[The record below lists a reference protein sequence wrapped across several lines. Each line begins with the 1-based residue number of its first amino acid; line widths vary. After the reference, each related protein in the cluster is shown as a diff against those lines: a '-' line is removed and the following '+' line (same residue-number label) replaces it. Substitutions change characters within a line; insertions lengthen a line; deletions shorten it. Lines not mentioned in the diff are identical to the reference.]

1 RLGRDEPHVGSG
13 DRLADRF
20 GVSGIVLLPLDVGLH
35 VSRRHQPHRMPKR
48 LQFARPMMRCRA
60 GLHTNEARRHFLEER
75 QDGATR
81 QWTREEHVAIG
92 VNAVHLKTRLGDVET
107 DCLNCLHVWLLSIVG
122 ALTAPTFMALAR
134 RWRSRP
140 QHQKRTCAVQSRC
153 PLWAKSGL
161 MQCSKKERY
170 SITASARA
178 KSAGAISIPRL
189 FAAFRLR
196 MSVNLSGCSIGRF
209 AGLSPRRM

>member
-1 RLGRDEPHVGSG
+1 MPRAMEHQAALLFRRLGRDEPHVGSA
-13 DRLADRF
+13 DSLADRF

-60 GLHTNEARRHFLEER
+60 GLHTNEARRHFPEER
-75 QDGATR
+75 L
-81 QWTREEHVAIG
+81 AIG

-140 QHQKRTCAVQSRC
+140 QHQKRTLIFS
-153 PLWAKSGL
+153 L
-161 MQCSKKERY
+161 
-170 SITASARA
+170 
-178 KSAGAISIPRL
+178 
-189 FAAFRLR
+189 
-196 MSVNLSGCSIGRF
+196 
-209 AGLSPRRM
+209 

>member
-1 RLGRDEPHVGSG
+1 
-13 DRLADRF
+13 
-20 GVSGIVLLPLDVGLH
+20 
-35 VSRRHQPHRMPKR
+35 MPKR

-75 QDGATR
+75 QDVATL
-81 QWTREEHVAIG
+81 QLTAEDHLAIG

-140 QHQKRTCAVQSRC
+140 QHQKRTCAVQLGMSAMGQQRHRDTCHCPFQASSLTSNCGGLASR
-153 PLWAKSGL
+153 
-161 MQCSKKERY
+161 
-170 SITASARA
+170 
-178 KSAGAISIPRL
+178 
-189 FAAFRLR
+189 
-196 MSVNLSGCSIGRF
+196 
-209 AGLSPRRM
+209 

>member
-1 RLGRDEPHVGSG
+1 
-13 DRLADRF
+13 
-20 GVSGIVLLPLDVGLH
+20 IVLLPLDRGLH

-75 QDGATR
+75 EDVATL
-81 QWTREEHVAIG
+81 QLTAEDHLAIG

-140 QHQKRTCAVQSRC
+140 QHQKRTLIFS
-153 PLWAKSGL
+153 
-161 MQCSKKERY
+161 
-170 SITASARA
+170 
-178 KSAGAISIPRL
+178 
-189 FAAFRLR
+189 LR
-196 MSVNLSGCSIGRF
+196 MSALCHFETHAAQQIWRDSTHRWRERAAWMTGSRQDERF
-209 AGLSPRRM
+209 AWRTNQFVGTRASGILMPISR

>member
-1 RLGRDEPHVGSG
+1 MPRAMEHQAALLFRRLGRDEPHVGSG

-35 VSRRHQPHRMPKR
+35 VSRRHQPYRMPKR

-75 QDGATR
+75 QDVATLPL
-81 QWTREEHVAIG
+81 TAEDHLAIG

-122 ALTAPTFMALAR
+122 ALTAPTFMALAC

-140 QHQKRTCAVQSRC
+140 QHQKRTFIRAAGMSALCQKRTLFSS
-153 PLWAKSGL
+153 AKEL
-161 MQCSKKERY
+161 IQ
-170 SITASARA
+170 
-178 KSAGAISIPRL
+178 
-189 FAAFRLR
+189 
-196 MSVNLSGCSIGRF
+196 
-209 AGLSPRRM
+209 SPRPRVNVRTCAPNRAWHGRSGRDRGPLR